1 MQEILNRPAIKAEA
15 KKFIGQN
22 SRWWKMT
29 LATILIYLLSGGISI
44 YVNIAGVVGNDNPS
58 TTVGYSSSIITLLLI
73 PFTIAAS
80 GYYLNHI
87 RGFNP
92 EWKSLYKEGIDNY
105 GSYFVTGLL
114 VNIFTSL
121 WTLLF
126 IVPGIVKAIAYSQA
140 KYVIHDNP
148 RLKGKEAIE
157 ISKRMTNGFKG
168 KLFSMYLS
176 FIGWYILVGLT
187 GGILAIYVTPY
198 VETTSAMYYE
208 NLKKYS
214 IDNGIIAP
222 EAFGIV
228 PLAADGAQDGNNNSQ
243 SFSAANN
250 SYSSAEGNGDPY
262 KAAGINPEDTFKPGE
277 PDSDN
282 SDNTKG
288 EN

>member
-1 MQEILNRPAIKAEA
+1 MQQILNRPAIKAEP
-15 KKFIGQN
+15 KSFIGQN
-22 SRWWKMT
+22 ARWWKMT
-29 LATILIYLLSGGISI
+29 LATIAIYLISGGFSI
-44 YVNIAGVVGNDNPS
+44 YVNIATVINRDDPP

-105 GSYFVTGLL
+105 GSYLVTGVL
-114 VNIFTSL
+114 VNVFTFL
-121 WTLLF
+121 WSLLF
-126 IVPGIVKAIAYSQA
+126 VVPGIIKSLAYSQA
-140 KYVIHDNP
+140 NYVIHDNP

-168 KLFSMYLS
+168 DLFSMYLS

-187 GGILAIYVTPY
+187 GGILSIYVTPY
-198 VETTSAMYYE
+198 VETTAAMYYE
-208 NLKKYS
+208 NLKRYS
-214 IDNGIIAP
+214 IENGIVAP
-222 EAFGIV
+222 EAFGIAPV
-228 PLAADGAQDGNNNSQ
+228 TGGAQGGNGDSQ
-243 SFSAANN
+243 SSYAAGN
-250 SYSSAEGNGDPY
+250 SYSANAHSDPY
-262 KAAGINPEDTFKPGE
+262 KAVGINPEDTFKPGN

-282 SDNTKG
+282 SDNMKG

>member
-1 MQEILNRPAIKAEA
+1 MQQILNRPAIKAEA
-15 KKFIGQN
+15 KSFIGQN
-22 SRWWKMT
+22 ARWWKMT
-29 LATILIYLLSGGISI
+29 LATIAIYLISGGFSI
-44 YVNIAGVVGNDNPS
+44 YVNIATVINRDDPP

-105 GSYFVTGLL
+105 GSYLVTGVL
-114 VNIFTSL
+114 VNVFTVL
-121 WTLLF
+121 WSLLF
-126 IVPGIVKAIAYSQA
+126 VVPGIIKAIAYSQA

-168 KLFSMYLS
+168 DLFSMYLS

-187 GGILAIYVTPY
+187 GGILSIYVTPY
-198 VETTSAMYYE
+198 VETTAAMYYE
-208 NLKKYS
+208 NLKRYS
-214 IDNGIIAP
+214 IENGIVAP
-222 EAFGIV
+222 EAFGIAPV
-228 PLAADGAQDGNNNSQ
+228 TGGAQGENGDSQ
-243 SFSAANN
+243 TSYAAGN
-250 SYSSAEGNGDPY
+250 SYSANAHSDPY
-262 KAAGINPEDTFKPGE
+262 KAVGINPEDTFKPGN

-282 SDNTKG
+282 SDNMKG
-288 EN
+288 ENE

>member
-1 MQEILNRPAIKAEA
+1 MQQILNRPAIKAEA
-15 KKFIGQN
+15 KSFIGQN
-22 SRWWKMT
+22 ARWWKMT
-29 LATILIYLLSGGISI
+29 LATIALYLLNGGISI
-44 YVNIAGVVGNDNPS
+44 YVNIVTAINHDDPS

-105 GSYFVTGLL
+105 GSYLVTGVL
-114 VNIFTSL
+114 VNVFTFL
-121 WTLLF
+121 WSLLF
-126 IVPGIVKAIAYSQA
+126 VVPGIIKSLAYSQA

-168 KLFSMYLS
+168 DLFSMYLS

-187 GGILAIYVTPY
+187 GGILSIYVTPY
-198 VETTSAMYYE
+198 VETTAAMYYE
-208 NLKKYS
+208 NLKRYS
-214 IDNGIIAP
+214 IENGIVAP
-222 EAFGIV
+222 EAFGIAPV
-228 PLAADGAQDGNNNSQ
+228 TGGAQGGNGDSQ
-243 SFSAANN
+243 SSCAAGS
-250 SYSSAEGNGDPY
+250 SYSAPVDSDPY
-262 KAAGINPEDTFKPGE
+262 KAVGINPEDTFKPGN

-282 SDNTKG
+282 SDNMKG

>member
-1 MQEILNRPAIKAEA
+1 MQQILNRPAIKAEA
-15 KKFIGQN
+15 KSFIGQN
-22 SRWWKMT
+22 ARWWKMT
-29 LATILIYLLSGGISI
+29 LATIAIYLISGGFSI
-44 YVNIAGVVGNDNPS
+44 YVNIATVINHDDPS
-58 TTVGYSSSIITLLLI
+58 PTVGYSSSIITLLLI

-105 GSYFVTGLL
+105 GSYLVTGVL
-114 VNIFTSL
+114 VNAFTVL
-121 WTLLF
+121 WSLLF
-126 IVPGIVKAIAYSQA
+126 VVPGIIKALAYSQA

-168 KLFSMYLS
+168 DLFSMYLS

-187 GGILAIYVTPY
+187 GGILSIYVTPY

-208 NLKKYS
+208 NLKRYS
-214 IDNGIIAP
+214 IENGIVAP
-222 EAFGIV
+222 EAFGIAPV
-228 PLAADGAQDGNNNSQ
+228 TGGAQGGNGDSQ
-243 SFSAANN
+243 SSYAAGS
-250 SYSSAEGNGDPY
+250 SYSATAHSDPY
-262 KAAGINPEDTFKPGE
+262 KAVGINPEDTFKPGN

-282 SDNTKG
+282 SDNMKG

>member
-1 MQEILNRPAIKAEA
+1 MQQILNRPAIKAEA
-15 KKFIGQN
+15 KSFIGQN
-22 SRWWKMT
+22 ARWWKMT
-29 LATILIYLLSGGISI
+29 LATIAIYLISGGFSI
-44 YVNIAGVVGNDNPS
+44 YVNIATVINRDDPP

-105 GSYFVTGLL
+105 GSYLVTGVL
-114 VNIFTSL
+114 VNVFTFL
-121 WTLLF
+121 WSLLF
-126 IVPGIVKAIAYSQA
+126 VVPGIIKALAYSQA

-168 KLFSMYLS
+168 DLFSMYLS

-187 GGILAIYVTPY
+187 GGILSIYVTPY
-198 VETTSAMYYE
+198 VETTAAMYYE
-208 NLKKYS
+208 NLKRYS
-214 IDNGIIAP
+214 IENGIVAP
-222 EAFGIV
+222 EAFGIAPV
-228 PLAADGAQDGNNNSQ
+228 TGGAQGGNGDSQ
-243 SFSAANN
+243 SSYAAGS
-250 SYSSAEGNGDPY
+250 SYSANAHSDPY
-262 KAAGINPEDTFKPGE
+262 KAVGINPEDTFKPGN

-282 SDNTKG
+282 SDNMKG

>member
-1 MQEILNRPAIKAEA
+1 MQQILNRPAIKAEA
-15 KKFIGQN
+15 KSFIGQN
-22 SRWWKMT
+22 ARWWKMT
-29 LATILIYLLSGGISI
+29 LATIALYLLNGGISI
-44 YVNIAGVVGNDNPS
+44 YVNIVTAINHDDPS

-105 GSYFVTGLL
+105 GSYLVTGVL
-114 VNIFTSL
+114 VNVFTFL
-121 WTLLF
+121 WSLLF
-126 IVPGIVKAIAYSQA
+126 VVPGIIKSLAYSQA
-140 KYVIHDNP
+140 NYVIHDNP

-168 KLFSMYLS
+168 DLFSMYLS

-187 GGILAIYVTPY
+187 CGILSIYVTPY
-198 VETTSAMYYE
+198 VETTAAMYYE
-208 NLKKYS
+208 NLKRYS
-214 IDNGIIAP
+214 IENGIVAP
-222 EAFGIV
+222 EAFGIAPV
-228 PLAADGAQDGNNNSQ
+228 TGGAQGGNGDSQ
-243 SFSAANN
+243 SSYAAGS
-250 SYSSAEGNGDPY
+250 SYSANAHSDPY
-262 KAAGINPEDTFKPGE
+262 KAVGINPEDTFKPGN

-282 SDNTKG
+282 SDNMKG